1 MIDFNLKMNQ
11 FFNLSPKTISVVALK
26 NLIDYTDVLGYD
38 YITFLTYDCQTGGIA
53 MLEEQILISPNNY
66 PYYPHELV
74 HLYTADF
81 NPHNWFDKG
90 CAAYLGGS
98 VEFPLEHHLRKVA
111 AQMDSLDFSEV
122 PKDQK
127 LDDGTSLKYSHGGLF
142 CKLPV
147 DEYGGK
153 ESLFTLLN
161 SGKTEEDFHA
171 AIKNVF
177 GIEKNE
183 YDTFVREKL
192 KI

>member
-1 MIDFNLKMNQ
+1 M
-11 FFNLSPKTISVVALK
+11 P
-26 NLIDYTDVLGYD
+26 
-38 YITFLTYDCQTGGIA
+38 
-53 MLEEQILISPNNY
+53 EEQILISANNS

-74 HLYTADF
+74 HLYTADL
-81 NPHNWFDKG
+81 NPHNWFDEG
-90 CAAYLGGS
+90 CATYLGGS

-111 AQMDSLDFSEV
+111 AQMDSLDFSEL

-127 LDDGTSLKYSHGGLF
+127 LDDDTSLKYSLGGLF
-142 CKLPV
+142 CKLAIY
-147 DEYGGK
+147 EYGGK

-177 GIEKNE
+177 EIEKEE

-192 KI
+192 EKYKG